1 VLCSLGAGPQ
11 RRLLA
16 LARPTFRA
24 YADRHGYALDL
35 RTEVLDGSR
44 PAPWSKVVLLRRLLA
59 DHDEALWIDADAL
72 VVDPSRDLADEVP
85 PDRFLALVQHRYGEA
100 LKPNTGVMLIRAGET
115 ADAFLDELWNATDL
129 VEHRWWE
136 NAAVLRLL
144 GYGLDPP
151 RLEHPTPFFE
161 RTHFLGTEWNSIHDD
176 PADAPRIRHYPGWS
190 LKTRF
195 ALMALER
202 GRMAVHRRTV
212 R

>member
-1 VLCSLGAGPQ
+1 MLCSLGAGPQ

-24 YADRHGYALDL
+24 YAERHGYALHL
-35 RTEVLDGSR
+35 HTEVLDSER
-44 PAPWSKVVLLRRLLA
+44 PPPWTKVILLRRLLA
-59 DHDEALWIDADAL
+59 DHDEVLWIDADAL

-85 PDRFLALVQHRYGEA
+85 PDRFLAMVQHRYGDA
-100 LKPNTGVMLIRAGET
+100 LKPNTGVMLIRAGEP
-115 ADAFLDELWNATDL
+115 ARALLERVWDATDL
-129 VEHRWWE
+129 IEHRWWE

-151 RLEHPTPFFE
+151 RLERPTAFYAG
-161 RTHFLGTEWNSIHDD
+161 THFLGNEWNSIRDD
-176 PADAPRIRHYPGWS
+176 PAPRPRIRHYPGWS

-195 ALMALER
+195 ALMALGR
-202 GRMAVHRRTV
+202 ARMALHRRSV